1 MFFAVFLILKSKHE
15 HDLRQLMIENSHNP
29 NAMKAMLGVGAA
41 PQKKAI
47 EGVQYTPVK
56 SEGKIRSI

>member
-1 MFFAVFLILKSKHE
+1 M
-15 HDLRQLMIENSHNP
+15 RQLMIENSHNP

>member
-1 MFFAVFLILKSKHE
+1 
-15 HDLRQLMIENSHNP
+15 MIENSHNP

-56 SEGKIRSI
+56 SEGVIYFILPSICAHSEQ

>member
-1 MFFAVFLILKSKHE
+1 M
-15 HDLRQLMIENSHNP
+15 RQLMIENSHNP
-29 NAMKAMLGVGAA
+29 NAMKAMLGVTAA

-56 SEGKIRSI
+56 SEGMQFS